1 MQHGRI
7 IDSVMYDWFFGV
19 GNYETPVEKFS
30 AMSTTYRSRLGGFI
44 SFSLSSPEPVDD
56 DLSASVFLRR
66 RRTST
71 TATVNNWFEY
81 VMENDKLARDSDKLV
96 SLIGRY
102 DASVVRDFV
111 LTTDSRLTI
120 NTITY
125 VDAMAPWNF
134 NGSNYSHYRLNP
146 WEMEFEERSDATTAT
161 GFPITPGRLQAGI
174 AHVGSPGR
182 TSVPLLI
189 TEYSDDMLICPLN
202 ATMDCNSMTWRYRN
216 VFHESIRHRLVDWP
230 VILSISFESAVKLR
244 ETGDREWQQQP
255 SGGFHLGILCKPPNW
270 RLQSYTEG
278 GVNGQRQDTKRLDRI
293 SELGRSSVIGFGEI
307 SCGEPGTIPFRVLSL
322 SIP

>member
-30 AMSTTYRSRLGGFI
+30 AMSTTYHSRLGGFI
-44 SFSLSSPEPVDD
+44 LFSLSSPEPVDD
-56 DLSASVFLRR
+56 DLSASVFLRT

-71 TATVNNWFEY
+71 TTTVNNWFEHV
-81 VMENDKLARDSDKLV
+81 VMNDRLARDYDLLV
-96 SLIGRY
+96 SRIGRS
-102 DASVVRDFV
+102 DASVVRNFV
-111 LTTDSRLTI
+111 LTSDSRLPLY
-120 NTITY
+120 NITY
-125 VDAMAPWNF
+125 IDAMAPWNF
-134 NGSNYSHYRLNP
+134 NGSNYSHYRLNS
-146 WEMEFEERSDATTAT
+146 WEMEFEVRSDATTAT
-161 GFPITPGRLQAGI
+161 GFSITPGRLQAGI
-174 AHVGSPGR
+174 APVGAAGR
-182 TSVPLLI
+182 TSVPLPI

-202 ATMDCNSMTWRYRN
+202 ETMDFTSMTWRYRN
-216 VFHESIRHRLVDWP
+216 ALHESIRHGLVDWP
-230 VILSISFESAVKLR
+230 VILSISFESALKLR

-278 GVNGQRQDTKRLDRI
+278 GINGQREDTRRLDRI